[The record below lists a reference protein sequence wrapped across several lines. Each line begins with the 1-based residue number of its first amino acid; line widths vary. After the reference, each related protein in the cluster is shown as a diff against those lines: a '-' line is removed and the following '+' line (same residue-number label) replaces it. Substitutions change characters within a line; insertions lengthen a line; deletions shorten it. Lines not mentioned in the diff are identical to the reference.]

1 MKFHNGC
8 WPLKEGYGSFSPQ
21 QVYEIRKNEY
31 EVQLCAAFGLLSTH
45 SRLHGSTSYR
55 VSWVYDEE
63 AVDVVRFFTRL
74 KLELLPYLYS
84 QGVETVQVY
93 VRPIQLEEDREPF
106 VFQELKGFEK
116 VFLQPGETQNWIW
129 ISGTSGSQPGHSPG
143 IYGFCYKGRAGA
155 EHKVQKES
163 ARKCC

>member
-8 WPLKEGYGSFSPQ
+8 WPLKDGYGSFSPQ

-116 VFLQPGETQNWIW
+116 VFLQPGETQMIFVKLDMD
-129 ISGTSGSQPGHSPG
+129 IRDKR
-143 IYGFCYKGRAGA
+143 IAAGA
-155 EHKVQKES
+155 FS
-163 ARKCC
+163 RDIRILL

>member
-93 VRPIQLEEDREPF
+93 VRPIQLEEDR
-106 VFQELKGFEK
+106 
-116 VFLQPGETQNWIW
+116 
-129 ISGTSGSQPGHSPG
+129 
-143 IYGFCYKGRAGA
+143 
-155 EHKVQKES
+155 
-163 ARKCC
+163 